1 MKKILLFSLL
11 LILIPYL
18 IICILV
24 HDKEM
29 KFIFTSNA
37 MVRIKRVNSNQID
50 TVPLEEYVMGVLAGE
65 VPISFNLEALKA
77 QAVASRSYVMYQMI
91 KNKNND
97 YDVVD
102 TTLNQVYLDDEY
114 LRSIWGNK
122 YNEYKNKIKDAVS
135 QTAYQYITYNG
146 ELAEALFFST
156 SSGYTENSEDV
167 FVSAVPYLRSVASP
181 YDEISPAFNVIYDY
195 TYDVFCN
202 ALGINYTTD
211 IKIEIL
217 SQTPNGKI
225 NSIKI
230 NEKIFSGSDVAS
242 LLGLKSS
249 NFSISFLNNKVYITT
264 KGFGHGVGM
273 RQYGAEGMANLGF
286 KYDEILKHYY
296 TGVEIE
302 KIKN

>member
-1 MKKILLFSLL
+1 
-11 LILIPYL
+11 
-18 IICILV
+18 
-24 HDKEM
+24 
-29 KFIFTSNA
+29 
-37 MVRIKRVNSNQID
+37 
-50 TVPLEEYVMGVLAGE
+50 
-65 VPISFNLEALKA
+65 
-77 QAVASRSYVMYQMI
+77 
-91 KNKNND
+91 
-97 YDVVD
+97 
-102 TTLNQVYLDDEY
+102 VYLDDEY

>member
-11 LILIPYL
+11 LIIIPY
-18 IICILV
+18 IVISV
-24 HDKEM
+24 FVTNKEM

-37 MVRIKRVNSNQID
+37 VVRVKRANSDIID
-50 TVPLEEYVMGVLAGE
+50 VVPLEEYIIGVLAGE
-65 VPISFNLEALKA
+65 MPVSFNLEALKA

-102 TTLNQVYLDDEY
+102 TVMNQVYVDDSY
-114 LRSIWGNK
+114 LKQKWGNN
-122 YNEYKNKIKDAVS
+122 YEENINKIKQAVLE
-135 QTAYQYITYNG
+135 TAYQYITYNG

-167 FVSAVPYLRSVASP
+167 FVSAVPYLRSVESP
-181 YDEISPAFNVIYDY
+181 YDNISPVFNYTVDY
-195 TYDVFCN
+195 TYDVFCSI
-202 ALGINYTTD
+202 LGLNYTTKLD
-211 IKIEIL
+211 IEVISRTETGRVKEIR
-217 SQTPNGKI
+217 
-225 NSIKI
+225 I
-230 NEKIFSGSDVAS
+230 NEKVFKGSDVAY
-242 LLGLKSS
+242 LLALKSS
-249 NFSISFLNNKVYITT
+249 NFTITEENGKVYIYT

-273 RQYGAEGMANLGF
+273 SQYGAEGMANLGF

-296 TGVEIE
+296 TDVEIE